1 MPGIKSRSVCIYI
14 YCGETG
20 VESVRVRY
28 LRQRQDIFI
37 RFFFP
42 LRCFRNRARV

>member
-1 MPGIKSRSVCIYI
+1 MPGIKSRSIYIYI